1 MESKIPSGMV
11 RDMNTFTITTQHTLQ
26 AEHMRSIFID
36 MIEANPYSSSWAQA
50 TTYEPDGDNWHAVI
64 VPATGSYSE
73 DDYPDGFPVS
83 LLNADTLADALQKF
97 ALTKPLR
104 FLKEI
109 VYENHDGE
117 TCDVLLQYAV
127 LTECI
132 YG

>member
-1 MESKIPSGMV
+1 MK
-11 RDMNTFTITTQHTLQ
+11 TFTITTQHALQ
-26 AEHMRSIFID
+26 AGHMRSLFID

-50 TTYEPDGDNWHAVI
+50 TTYEPEGDDWHAVI

-83 LLNADTLADALQKF
+83 RLDAHSLTEAIQKF
-97 ALTKPLR
+97 ADRKPLR
-104 FLKEI
+104 FLQEI